1 MQLRF
6 ARDSYC
12 FSSYPLKVSTFCEHP
27 FFSEMSPVG
36 HAQSL
41 IISDFCFRLTIRL
54 VYIGVTLYPALVW
67 MIWPLGIVYFLQYL
81 VPNLFY
87 LPILSFSIYF
97 YKNIIYF
104 KAYRRFYMSEE
115 IGTYYLLIYHPSSF
129 RPIILGQPKRV
140 KPEALRKLVW
150 DFLSVP
156 DFLTSMRN
164 FIYFCLTLW
173 EVSNILRVWGTL

>member
-1 MQLRF
+1 
-6 ARDSYC
+6 
-12 FSSYPLKVSTFCEHP
+12 
-27 FFSEMSPVG
+27 
-36 HAQSL
+36 
-41 IISDFCFRLTIRL
+41 
-54 VYIGVTLYPALVW
+54 
-67 MIWPLGIVYFLQYL
+67 
-81 VPNLFY
+81 
-87 LPILSFSIYF
+87 
-97 YKNIIYF
+97 
-104 KAYRRFYMSEE
+104 MSEE

-173 EVSNILRVWGTL
+173 EVSNILRVWGYVVTENISLLQLILSELFTVLLFIFKELSLYFRWKISGVVSEITGLNLDDTCPSGFDLGPFEAFLIFSQFYSLDHEYLGLK